1 MAVIGDLVDV
11 DDDVKVVRRLD
22 RTRVLLKTSRRP
34 LKQHIV
40 NVHIHGE
47 MHSVHIVE
55 EGRSNPERGHCRRW
69 CEYGSSEEIQTIDS
83 DKDDEC
89 DFTMALRNA
98 EVQPLSN
105 EALPEGGSSYVP
117 GQLPNRREMM
127 LAAEQEASP
136 TMVKQA
142 ETPTMT
148 WVERD
153 VTSTKPIQDAAV
165 NSTEQDSTVYE
176 AKEEELAAAAKEE
189 EVEALPSG
197 TVLHATTQLSTEQ
210 RIISNHK
217 TTALPSG
224 FLAQRLMKYVR
235 ADKRA

>member
-1 MAVIGDLVDV
+1 MAWDTKQISKIMAAIGDLVDV

-142 ETPTMT
+142 ETP
-148 WVERD
+148 
-153 VTSTKPIQDAAV
+153 Q
-165 NSTEQDSTVYE
+165 
-176 AKEEELAAAAKEE
+176 
-189 EVEALPSG
+189 
-197 TVLHATTQLSTEQ
+197 
-210 RIISNHK
+210 
-217 TTALPSG
+217 
-224 FLAQRLMKYVR
+224 
-235 ADKRA
+235 